1 MLAASFCSAS
11 QLRKLFW
18 LTNYL
23 NSGINCTSLGVVK
36 RETRIPCLAVTTICA
51 VSHLL
56 LCFMVLGGTK
66 EKSQQTSFQSK
77 ANEWFWYLKLIDEE
91 LKATDGLYW
100 VLLCFLRKWKHVTCF
115 ISPQREVGIAELH
128 CVVDICPLHCGH
140 SPEHEAEV
148 TESCCNRCSCYFI
161 SLPSFSKKR

>member
-115 ISPQREVGIAELH
+115 ISPQREVGIADWFIRRTTL
-128 CVVDICPLHCGH
+128 
-140 SPEHEAEV
+140 
-148 TESCCNRCSCYFI
+148 CSWY
-161 SLPSFSKKR
+161 LPPTLWPQSWAWSWSHWVMLQ